1 MLGCGTNNE
10 LISLH
15 AEGKVSEPEVKWIKA
30 NYLNSSEVQQLDLIE
45 ATRQGNL
52 FNDANEDEADS
63 TQSPQLNWQQ
73 IIDGID
79 GEMKRLGWT
88 QEIGRKHL
96 IDTYGVKSRLYLT
109 DGQLM
114 EFYSYLKNK

>member
-1 MLGCGTNNE
+1 MIRSGDETD
-10 LISLH
+10 
-15 AEGKVSEPEVKWIKA
+15 
-30 NYLNSSEVQQLDLIE
+30 SSQPTQLK
-45 ATRQGNL
+45 
-52 FNDANEDEADS
+52 
-63 TQSPQLNWQQ
+63 WQQ
-73 IIDGID
+73 VIDGID
-79 GEMKRLGWT
+79 AEMKRLGWS